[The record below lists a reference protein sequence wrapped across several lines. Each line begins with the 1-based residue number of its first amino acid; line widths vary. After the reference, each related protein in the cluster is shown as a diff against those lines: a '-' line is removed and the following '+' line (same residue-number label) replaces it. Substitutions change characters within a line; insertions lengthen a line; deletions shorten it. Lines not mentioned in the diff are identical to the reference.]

1 MSTLG
6 DRLRARAA
14 AKAPPERPVIQV
26 QVEQTP
32 SKNPF
37 RWGSG
42 RPVQDSPDLQRI
54 LKIPRRPGDFKDMIS
69 DAEWDALNEELKRPE
84 GTMRLKKVQAASL
97 IEAKKNGGLFGGLG
111 VGAGKTLLSLLL
123 PVVMGARECV
133 LMVPPA
139 LKSKL
144 FDIDLPA
151 LEKHWKLPNFHGH
164 KTFYPDATCTVYV
177 VTYSQLSTA
186 KSQDILDRL
195 SPDLIICD
203 EAHSVKDPG
212 ATRTKRFLRFF
223 RANPR
228 TRLCVL
234 SGTMTQRSIKDFA
247 HLARFSLKGNAPVP
261 AAWPVLEEWAAALD
275 AMDDDVRAD
284 PGALIYLCNP
294 GEEVRPA
301 YSRRLRETPGVVI
314 ASADR
319 PPASL
324 IINRL
329 DAKVPPS
336 VAGAL
341 KHLRDEWETP
351 SGDQLGDALAFS
363 RAARQLASGFY
374 LRWVWPATVGDELRD
389 EWLETRAAWHR
400 EVRDM
405 LRGEGTAGMDS
416 PYLLEKAVSEGRWK
430 SWCLKD
436 WRDADAEFRRVT
448 KMQEPPTEA
457 VWIDD
462 YLVKEATKWGK
473 KNVGIIWY
481 EHPTFGEAV
490 AKAGGWEHFG
500 AGKKAAEA
508 IQKHKGNE
516 TVVAGVRTQ
525 GEGKNLPMFHKNL
538 VITPSSNP
546 KTWEQL
552 LGRTHRYGQK
562 ADEVVVDVYL
572 HTSEMEAAM
581 MKAIRDTEYGEELE
595 NTEKK
600 LGYCTFTF
608 PVVRR

>member
-1 MSTLG
+1 MSALG
-6 DRLRARAA
+6 DRLRARVAA
-14 AKAPPERPVIQV
+14 RQNTESRPVP
-26 QVEQTP
+26 TP
-32 SKNPF
+32 VMEAPSNPF
-37 RWGSG
+37 KWGN

-54 LKIPRRPGDFKDMIS
+54 LTIPRRPGNFEDMIS
-69 DAEWDALNEELKRPE
+69 DEEWEALNGELRRPE
-84 GTMRLKKVQAASL
+84 GTMHLKKVQAASL
-97 IEAKKNGGLFGGLG
+97 IEARENGGLFGGLG

-123 PVVMGARECV
+123 PVVMGAKECV

-144 FDIDLPA
+144 FDIDLPG
-151 LEKHWKLPNFHGH
+151 LEGHWKLPNFHGY
-164 KTFYPDATCTVYV
+164 KTYFPDADCTVYV

-186 KSQDILDRL
+186 KSQDILDVL
-195 SPDLIICD
+195 KPDLIICD

-275 AMDDDVRAD
+275 AMDDDARAD
-284 PGALIYLCNP
+284 PGALRVFCQ
-294 GEEVRPA
+294 GDEDVRAA

-324 IINRL
+324 IVNRL
-329 DAKVPPS
+329 GAKVPQP
-336 VAGAL
+336 VAQAL
-341 KHLRDEWETP
+341 DDLRTDWVTP
-351 SGDQLGDALAFS
+351 GGEQIGDALAFS
-363 RAARQLASGFY
+363 RAARQMAAGFY
-374 LRWVWPATVGDELRD
+374 LRWVWPESVEDDLR
-389 EWLETRAAWHR
+389 EAWLESRAAWHR

-405 LRGEGTAGMDS
+405 LKGEGTPGMDS
-416 PYLLEKAVSEGRWK
+416 PYLLEKAVRDGRWK
-430 SWCLKD
+430 SWYLD
-436 WRDADAEFRRVT
+436 EWREADAEFRRIT
-448 KMQEPPTEA
+448 KMKEPPTEA

-462 YLVKEATKWGK
+462 YLVHEAVKWGK

-490 AKAGGWEHFG
+490 AEAGGWEFFG

-508 IQKHKGNE
+508 IQVHNGKK
-516 TVVAGVRTQ
+516 TIVAGVRTQ

-538 VITPSSNP
+538 VTTPSSNP
-546 KTWEQL
+546 RIWEQL

-562 ADEVVVDVYL
+562 ADEVVVDVFL
-572 HTSEMEAAM
+572 HTVEMEAAM

-595 NTEKK
+595 STEKK

-608 PVVRR
+608 PVVRSNK